1 MIVLD
6 IKGAFL
12 IFIMYTIQMIYL
24 FLDEAKWDK

>member
-12 IFIMYTIQMIYL
+12 SFIMYTIQMIYPS
-24 FLDEAKWDK
+24 LDEAQWDK